1 MNRKIYLPI
10 FLFFYSA
17 LSIFATGSS
26 TLYSDIRPISINDRA
41 VILCHTLFSKNPSG
55 GLFVPDVE
63 YGFCISANDT
73 ILQFMT
79 KVVSID
85 NLIEDSQLNDK
96 AYQKFEQERKIIDSI
111 FETDFNISET
121 YRTNYPLQLKQFGFN
136 KSNVQSFYKGDTLF
150 VNDYLKQFGNKKTF
164 IQKSLNNGVAN
175 EIVSSKIIRT
185 YDFGDIIIFYNQE
198 VGGCDG
204 SEYDIGAYFKY
215 ENKISDYDV
224 GYDCQHV
231 NDVYFKKITNYNSII

>member
-41 VILCHTLFSKNPSG
+41 EVLCRTRFTKNPSG
-55 GLFVPDVE
+55 RSFVLDVE
-63 YGFCISANDT
+63 YGYCILANDT

-96 AYQKFEQERKIIDSI
+96 AYQKFEQERKIMDSI
-111 FETDFNISET
+111 YETDFI
-121 YRTNYPLQLKQFGFN
+121 
-136 KSNVQSFYKGDTLF
+136 YKGDTLF

-164 IQKSLNNGVAN
+164 IQKSSNNGVAD
-175 EIVSSKIIRT
+175 EIVSAKIIRT

-204 SEYDIGAYFKY
+204 SEYDIGAYLKN

>member
-1 MNRKIYLPI
+1 MNRKIFLPI

-41 VILCHTLFSKNPSG
+41 EVLCRTRFTKNPSG
-55 GLFVPDVE
+55 RSFVLDVE
-63 YGFCISANDT
+63 YGYCILANDT
-73 ILQFMT
+73 ILQYVT
-79 KVVSID
+79 KVVRID
-85 NLIEDSQLNDK
+85 NLTEDSQLYDK
-96 AYQKFEQERKIIDSI
+96 AYQKFEQERKFIDSI

-136 KSNVQSFYKGDTLF
+136 KSNVESFYKGDTLF

-164 IQKSLNNGVAN
+164 IQKSSNNGVAD
-175 EIVSSKIIRT
+175 EIVSAKIIRT

-204 SEYDIGAYFKY
+204 SEYDIGANFKY

>member
-41 VILCHTLFSKNPSG
+41 VILCHTRFSKNPSG

-79 KVVSID
+79 KVVSIE

-96 AYQKFEQERKIIDSI
+96 AYQKFEQERKIMDSI
-111 FETDFNISET
+111 YETDFSIYET
-121 YRTNYPLQLKQFGFN
+121 YRKEHPLQLKQFGFN
-136 KSNVQSFYKGDTLF
+136 KSNVQPFYKGDTLF
-150 VNDYLKQFGNKKTF
+150 VKDYLKQFGNKKTF
-164 IQKSLNNGVAN
+164 IQKSLNNGVAD
-175 EIVSSKIIRT
+175 EIVSAKIIRT
-185 YDFGDIIIFYNQE
+185 YDLGDIIIFYNQK